1 MTELRDVAAAE
12 GPVPRPPRPG
22 ARREAGPVVATTTN
36 EIDAFPLAIDRDVRH
51 MALQDG
57 NWIVDTVPLGGPA
70 LAPPAALTRGPGEI
84 ELFMLGADSA
94 LHYKRRGHDTK
105 GEWEPPGTE
114 WVPLGT
120 PPGRIFVDRPQPA
133 ALSDDGADV
142 FALASDGR
150 TYQRVVIPGHETEWL
165 RVGSNPIPE
174 SRWAPRVVPMGGAA
188 ELFVTSI
195 DSRVWRARV
204 RSGDPDT
211 SWEDLGCPLQE
222 DSTARPG
229 GVFNTNGGLE
239 VYMHGRNL
247 GSYRRR
253 AVDPAEPYG
262 PWEEVI
268 GGGNV
273 RMALDGMA
281 FEASGHTFDTVIV
294 DRTSRLHH
302 VWGEDGGFGW
312 RGLGTPASNVHLLG
326 QPYAV
331 CPDYDRM
338 DVLVLGTDTHIYQR
352 TYRRDG
358 LSGAN
363 WDDEWVRLPLG
374 EIIAF

>member
-1 MTELRDVAAAE
+1 
-12 GPVPRPPRPG
+12 
-22 ARREAGPVVATTTN
+22 
-36 EIDAFPLAIDRDVRH
+36 
-51 MALQDG
+51 
-57 NWIVDTVPLGGPA
+57 
-70 LAPPAALTRGPGEI
+70 
-84 ELFMLGADSA
+84 
-94 LHYKRRGHDTK
+94 
-105 GEWEPPGTE
+105 
-114 WVPLGT
+114 
-120 PPGRIFVDRPQPA
+120 
-133 ALSDDGADV
+133 
-142 FALASDGR
+142 
-150 TYQRVVIPGHETEWL
+150 
-165 RVGSNPIPE
+165 
-174 SRWAPRVVPMGGAA
+174 
-188 ELFVTSI
+188 
-195 DSRVWRARV
+195 
-204 RSGDPDT
+204 
-211 SWEDLGCPLQE
+211 
-222 DSTARPG
+222 
-229 GVFNTNGGLE
+229 
-239 VYMHGRNL
+239 MHGRNL

-253 AVDPAEPYG
+253 AVDPAEPYS